1 MPASSPHPMTVQR
14 SPTGFVLRDPVLRAL
29 VGADV
34 LPLPFT
40 PEADPADVLAH
51 LRRLNP
57 TRTVRFDAAPCRD
70 AHLPPV
76 PRTECP
82 VPP

>member
-14 SPTGFVLRDPVLRAL
+14 SPTGFVLRDPVLCAL
-29 VGADV
+29 VGADA

-40 PEADPADVLAH
+40 PDAKPAEVLAH

-57 TRTVRFDAAPCRD
+57 TRTVRFNPAPLD
-70 AHLPPV
+70 DV
-76 PRTECP
+76 
-82 VPP
+82 